1 MTCSFDARHR
11 QYARIIS
18 FPPFPDRARPRARSR
33 APRTRA
39 RPPHARLRQNAREN
53 RDCQRLARTH
63 VVRARRDAFRGPTP
77 RVRVHGVTTAIARR
91 LARRRRA
98 SASSRRSRARPHRT
112 PSDARRARRLGHRL
126 DRSIDRPARIDRSI
140 DRSSRVDR
148 SVDRDSIAISSRS
161 RATTWGLAVVRTFE
175 LDEC

>member
-126 DRSIDRPARIDRSI
+126 DSI
-140 DRSSRVDR
+140 DRSSRAHRSIDR
-148 SVDRDSIAISSRS
+148 SIESSRS
-161 RATTWGLAVVRTFE
+161 IGRSRFDRNLESIARDDVGAGCRSDV
-175 LDEC
+175 